1 MADPSPGVGWRTW
14 IGFLAMCV
22 AMFMAILD
30 IQIVASSLTTIGA
43 ALHIAHDDLSWVQ
56 TAYLVAEVI
65 AIPLSGWLTRALGL
79 RWLMAGAT
87 LGFCIGSAGCAI
99 ADSFTALVALR
110 IVQGLFGGLLI
121 PGVFTAGFVMFPP
134 SHHARVAAIA
144 GSFAMLAPT
153 IGPALGGWLT
163 ETTSWH
169 WMFLINL
176 PPGLAVMA
184 IVAVLVRGALPDWSA
199 LWRISLATIVCAAMF
214 LGGFELLL
222 KTGPRSNWHGPMV
235 LVLYVVCPLAA
246 AASVWLCLTRAH
258 PFVDLRRFRDR
269 AFSLG
274 CGLNFVLGL
283 GLYGA
288 TYLLAVFLGFVRDMG
303 PLQIGAIMAVTGA
316 VQLLVA
322 PVAAFL
328 EPRVDTRGLTTFG
341 FALFAAGLI
350 ANGFSTPQSGF
361 DDLFWPQVLRGAA
374 MLLCLLPITRLALDG
389 WNDEDSAE
397 ASGVFNVMR
406 VLGGAI
412 GIALIDTILEQR
424 TPGHAARLVERLMAG
439 SRDAAQFVGLPL
451 DRFTGVAIGPVDPA
465 TQETVRP
472 LVERA
477 ALTLSFNEAW
487 LAVGITFVA
496 AMLMV
501 PFVPRRRPMRSS
513 ARATA

>member
-1 MADPSPGVGWRTW
+1 VAEAAARCETRTW
-14 IGFLAMCV
+14 LGFLAMCV

-30 IQIVASSLTTIGA
+30 IQIVASSLTAIGS
-43 ALHIAHDDLSWVQ
+43 ALRIAHDDLSWIQ

-87 LGFCIGSAGCAI
+87 LGFTISSAGCALAGDFATLI
-99 ADSFTALVALR
+99 TLR
-110 IVQGLFGGLLI
+110 TVQGAFGGLLI
-121 PGVFTAGFVMFPP
+121 PGVFTAGFVLFPP
-134 SHHARVAAIA
+134 SHHTRVAAIA
-144 GSFAMLAPT
+144 GSFAMIAPT

-163 ETTSWH
+163 ETASWH

-176 PPGLAVMA
+176 PPGLVV
-184 IVAVLVRGALPDWSA
+184 VAMVALLVRGMRPDWPL
-199 LWRISLATIVCAAMF
+199 LWRISFSTVLCAAIF
-214 LGGFELLL
+214 LGGLELLL
-222 KTGPRSNWHGPMV
+222 KTGPRNDWHGP
-235 LVLYVVCPLAA
+235 LVIALYVVCPLAA
-246 AASVWLCLTRAH
+246 AASLWLCLTRAY
-258 PFVDLRRFRDR
+258 PLVDLRRFRDR
-269 AFSLG
+269 GFSLG
-274 CGLNFVLGL
+274 CGLNFVLGV

-288 TYLLAVFLGFVRDMG
+288 TYLLAVFLGLVRDMG
-303 PLQIGAIMAVTGA
+303 PLEIGAIMAVTGT
-316 VQLLVA
+316 VQLVVA
-322 PVAAFL
+322 PLAAYV
-328 EPRVDTRGLTTFG
+328 EPRLDARGLTAMG

-350 ANGFSTPQSGF
+350 ANGFTTPRSGF

-389 WNDEDSAE
+389 WNDADSAE
-397 ASGVFNVMR
+397 ASGVFNLMR

-424 TPGHAARLVERLMAG
+424 TPGHGRRLAERLMAG
-439 SRDAAQFVGLPL
+439 DRETALFVGLPPE
-451 DRFTGVAIGPVDPA
+451 RFLGVSIGSIDVA

-487 LAVGITFVA
+487 LAVGTSFVL

-501 PFVPRRRPMRSS
+501 PFVPRRRRG
-513 ARATA
+513 AI

>member
-1 MADPSPGVGWRTW
+1 MADVAARGEGGAATW

-30 IQIVASSLTTIGA
+30 IQIVASSLTTIGT
-43 ALHIAHDDLSWVQ
+43 ALGIAHDELSWIQ

-87 LGFCIGSAGCAI
+87 LGFTISSVGCALAGDFVTLI
-99 ADSFTALVALR
+99 ALR

-121 PGVFTAGFVMFPP
+121 PGVFTAGFVLFPP

-144 GSFAMLAPT
+144 GCFAMVAPT

-163 ETTSWH
+163 EAASWH

-176 PPGLAVMA
+176 PPGLVV
-184 IVAVLVRGALPDWSA
+184 VAMVVLFVHGARPDWSM
-199 LWRISLATIVCAAMF
+199 LWRISLSTVLCAAIF
-214 LGGFELLL
+214 LGGLELLL
-222 KTGPRSNWHGPMV
+222 KTGPRNGWHGP
-235 LVLYVVCPLAA
+235 LVFALYVICALAA
-246 AASVWLCLTRAH
+246 GASVWLCLTRAH
-258 PFVDLRRFRDR
+258 PLIDLRRFRDR

-274 CGLNFVLGL
+274 CSLNFVLGV

-288 TYLLAVFLGFVRDMG
+288 TYLLAVFLGLVREMG
-303 PLQIGAIMAVTGA
+303 PLEIGAIMAVTGA

-322 PVAAFL
+322 PLAAYI
-328 EPRVDTRGLTTFG
+328 EPRLDARALTAFG
-341 FALFAAGLI
+341 FALFASGLI
-350 ANGFSTPQSGF
+350 ANGFTTPRSGF
-361 DDLFWPQVLRGAA
+361 DDLFWPQVLRGGA

-389 WNDEDSAE
+389 WNDADSAE
-397 ASGVFNVMR
+397 ASGVFNLLR

-424 TPGHAARLVERLMAG
+424 TPGHGTRLAERLMAG
-439 SRDAAQFVGLPL
+439 DREAARFVGLPL
-451 DRFTGVAIGPVDPA
+451 ERFTGASLGPVDVA

-487 LAVGITFVA
+487 LAVGAAFVLA
-496 AMLMV
+496 ILMV
-501 PFVPRRRPMRSS
+501 PFVPKRRRG
-513 ARATA
+513 AI

>member
-1 MADPSPGVGWRTW
+1 
-14 IGFLAMCV
+14 MCV

-43 ALHIAHDDLSWVQ
+43 ALQIAHDDLSWVQ
-56 TAYLVAEVI
+56 TSYLVAEVI

-87 LGFCIGSAGCAI
+87 LGFTLSSAACALSGDFATLI
-99 ADSFTALVALR
+99 AMRT
-110 IVQGLFGGLLI
+110 VQGVFGGLLI
-121 PGVFTAGFVMFPP
+121 PGVFTAGFVLFPP
-134 SHHARVAAIA
+134 SHHTRVAAIA
-144 GSFAMLAPT
+144 GSFAMIAPT

-176 PPGLAVMA
+176 PPGLV
-184 IVAVLVRGALPDWSA
+184 VLATVTRFVRAARPDWST
-199 LWRISLATIVCAAMF
+199 LWRISFSTVLCAAVF
-214 LGGFELLL
+214 LGGLELLL
-222 KTGPRSNWHGPMV
+222 KTGPRNDWHGPMV
-235 LVLYVVCPLAA
+235 LALYVLCPLAA
-246 AASVWLCLTRAH
+246 AASLWLCLTRAH
-258 PFVDLRRFRDR
+258 PLVDLRRFRDR

-274 CGLNFVLGL
+274 CGLNFVLGI

-288 TYLLAVFLGFVRDMG
+288 TYLLAVFLGLVREMG
-303 PLQIGAIMAVTGA
+303 PLEIGATMAVTGA
-316 VQLLVA
+316 AQLLVA
-322 PVAAFL
+322 PVAAFI
-328 EPRVDTRGLTTFG
+328 EPRLDPRGLTAVG
-341 FALFAAGLI
+341 YVLFAAGLI
-350 ANGFSTPQSGF
+350 ANGFTTPHSGF
-361 DDLFWPQVLRGAA
+361 DDLFWPQVLRGTSL
-374 MLLCLLPITRLALDG
+374 LLCLLPVTRLALDG
-389 WNDEDSAE
+389 WNDADSAE

-424 TPGHAARLVERLMAG
+424 TPGHGARLVERLTAG
-439 SRDAAQFVGLPL
+439 DREAARFVGLPL
-451 DRFTGVAIGPVDPA
+451 DRFTGVPIGPVDAA

-487 LAVGITFVA
+487 LAVGFAFVA

-501 PFVPRRRPMRSS
+501 PFVPRQRPMRSS
-513 ARATA
+513 VRATA